1 MPVSEKT
8 KEIIKCFHCGDICSD
23 DSIAIADKYFCCT
36 GCKTVYELLD
46 ENKLCNY
53 YNFQNAPGLS
63 PQIDFGHRFNY
74 LDEEDMI
81 EKLIDF
87 CNEQISAITFYIPQI
102 HCSSCIWLLENLYKI
117 NDGILRSQIDFL
129 KKKLYVQYKHE
140 IISLKEVVKLLAT
153 VGYEPQINLESAE
166 RQKEVKTNK
175 HLYYKIGIAAFC
187 FGNIMLLSFPEYLSI
202 NITETFYRKL
212 FGYLSLLLSL
222 PVFVYSASPYFVSA
236 YKGVRKK
243 IINID
248 FPITLGVFVLF
259 FRGAYEVLMNSG
271 AGYFDSLTGLIFFL
285 LIGKL
290 FQEKTYAALNFERSY
305 KSYFPLAVTV
315 LNEGEEK
322 STPVSKLKVGDR
334 IVIRQNEIIPA
345 DAILF
350 KGTGNIDY
358 SFVTG
363 ESRPTQKVMGELIY
377 AGGKQ
382 KGSAIE
388 LEVVKEVSQSY
399 LTRLWNNDT
408 FSKRIE
414 SNFTNFSNSVS
425 KYFTIIILFIATAA
439 AMLWLGEGLNQTLSV
454 FTAVL
459 IVACPCALALSV
471 PFTLGNA
478 IRIFGKNKFYLKN
491 SGVVE
496 EIAKINHIVFDKT
509 GTITETGSASVQ
521 FIGGGLNKF
530 QKELV
535 RVLVKNSTH
544 PLSGIIY
551 KHNSEGQNFDVKGY
565 EEHSGLGISGT
576 ILGSEIKL
584 GSFTFVNGEKQHPEH
599 HSSASNE
606 RFETRVYLSINGALL
621 GFYNITNSYRG
632 GIADVIKKL
641 SSCYELSLLSGDNE
655 SEKHTLLKYFNDA
668 SKLFFRQ
675 LPADKLNFV
684 RKHQSLN
691 KKVMM
696 IGDGLND
703 AGALSA
709 SNVGI
714 SVTENISSFAPACD
728 AILDAAELKQLPKFL
743 SFAKTAVHII
753 YLSFGISFLYNIVGL
768 CFAVEGMLSPI
779 VAAILMPVSSISVV
793 IFATLS
799 TNFMARRRGLLSL

>member
-8 KEIIKCFHCGDICSD
+8 KEEIKCFHCGDICTD

-74 LDEEDMI
+74 LDEEDMV

-87 CNEQISAITFYIPQI
+87 RNEQISAITFYIPQI

-117 NDGILRSQIDFL
+117 NGGILRSQIDFL
-129 KKKLYVQYKHE
+129 KKKLYVQFKHE
-140 IISLKEVVKLLAT
+140 VISLKELVKLLAAI
-153 VGYEPQINLESAE
+153 GYEPQINLESLE
-166 RQKEVKTNK
+166 QKKELKTNK
-175 HLYYKIGIAAFC
+175 QLYYKIGIAAFC

-259 FRGAYEVLMNSG
+259 FRSAYEVLTLSG

-315 LNEGEEK
+315 LKEGEEK

-350 KGTGNIDY
+350 KGTGSIDY

-363 ESRPTQKVMGELIY
+363 ESRPSQKVMGELIY

-382 KGSAIE
+382 TGSAIE

-414 SNFTNFSNSVS
+414 SNFTNFSNTVS
-425 KYFTIIILFIATAA
+425 KYFTIIILFIALAA
-439 AMLWLGEGLNQTLSV
+439 AIFWLGHGLNKALNA

-471 PFTLGNA
+471 PFTLGNV

-491 SGVVE
+491 SAVVE

-509 GTITETGSASVQ
+509 GTITKAGSSGVQ
-521 FIGGGLNKF
+521 FIGSELNQF
-530 QKELV
+530 QKEII
-535 RVLVKNSTH
+535 RALVKNSTH
-544 PLSGIIY
+544 PLSRIIY
-551 KHNSEGQNFDVKGY
+551 KHYKEGENFDVSGY
-565 EEHSGLGISGT
+565 EEHTGLGISGT
-576 ILGSEIKL
+576 ILGNEIKL
-584 GSFTFVNGEKQHPEH
+584 GSFQFVNGVNEHIEH
-599 HSSASNE
+599 HSGASTSG
-606 RFETRVYLSINGALL
+606 FETRVYLSINDVSP
-621 GFYNITNSYRG
+621 GFYNITNSYRE
-632 GIADVIKKL
+632 GISEVIDDL
-641 SSCYELSLLSGDNE
+641 GSSYELTLLSGDND
-655 SEKHTLLKYFNDA
+655 SEKNNLLEYFKD
-668 SKLFFRQ
+668 SSRLFFHQ
-675 LPADKLNFV
+675 LPADKLNFINKL
-684 RKHQSLN
+684 RSSN

-714 SVTENISSFAPACD
+714 SVTENISSFSPACD
-728 AILDAAELKQLPKFL
+728 AILDAAALKDIPKFL
-743 SFAKTAVHII
+743 TFSKTAVHII

-768 CFAVEGMLSPI
+768 SFAVEGMLSPI

-793 IFATLS
+793 VFATLS